1 MQPENSSQIEN
12 RFSSDQS
19 PTQFIN
25 ISIRGKTFHFS
36 NIKANL
42 MKLIT
47 IFLLVENSA
56 LENLSWENY
65 CLLTLFTVKMSPFT
79 LLPYFCYLTKGF
91 PLFRP
96 RNEVFFNVSFYLLC
110 Y

>member
-25 ISIRGKTFHFS
+25 ISIRGKTFHFP

-47 IFLLVENSA
+47 IFLLVENSE
-56 LENLSWENY
+56 LEKLSWENY

-79 LLPYFCYLTKGF
+79 LLPYFCYLNQ
-91 PLFRP
+91 RI
-96 RNEVFFNVSFYLLC
+96 SII
-110 Y
+110 